1 MWRDIQLD
9 VDIKKKNYLNIEAN
23 QADDLLLTI
32 YLYNNGVPLNL
43 VSGEDTVIVNYV
55 NANNTITSNSDIGKG
70 LTGNQLKLYCP
81 RNCTNSAGI
90 AKMQVTINTDKQY
103 TANKQVTTFPIE
115 VKVNKSVV
123 DGQEVST
130 NVNSMLSSL
139 NSANIKGQQV
149 IKNITETATKYP
161 TSSQLYADVED
172 LKVREYGAE
181 NLLQDSGFLSGNIG
195 SGFPWNVYNSNT
207 TAITAASDSAYS
219 GKSVRI
225 TSTTGEAGIK
235 QYIIY
240 NRASTVKDFKNAYT
254 ASFRIYGIK
263 GTVIKVALSN
273 AQMKTY
279 TIKAEN
285 TWEDVVITFD
295 TNINNW
301 DKGFCIVSSS
311 ATNFYL
317 QDVALWEGRNAF
329 SFKYNSQECL
339 YDRIRIS
346 GQDVLAITK
355 SGKYA
360 GVGCTNNPFGNNN
373 EWAYYDIDV
382 HSTTYKKIIARSYN
396 RNTTYE
402 NTLNNGT
409 WTGWIDKNKL
419 ASYTQDSTHRL
430 ISDAEKNVWNMVT
443 GNGTKQQNS
452 YLKLP
457 SGIIMQWGVT
467 SLDIPSGGAITR
479 EISYPITFPNK
490 CFFVMANAT
499 RNITTNSATGVE
511 NIVVNGVLCK
521 GNTDK
526 SKVTITGRDCVGSG
540 QTWTFEIGW
549 FAIGY

>member
-1 MWRDIQLD
+1 MWNIISLD
-9 VDIKKKNYLNIEAN
+9 LDIKKKNYNFIEVN
-23 QADDLLLTI
+23 QADDVCFNI
-32 YLYNNGVPLNL
+32 KLYSNGQPLNL
-43 VSGEDTVIVNYV
+43 VDGEDTIIVNYA
-55 NANNTITSNSDIGKG
+55 NANGTVTGNSSIGKTMSKSG
-70 LTGNQLKLYCP
+70 AMIYLP
-81 RNCTNSAGI
+81 RNCTNSAGT
-90 AKMQVTINTDKQY
+90 AHMQITINTNKLY
-103 TANKQVTTFPIE
+103 NANKQTTSFPLDI
-115 VKVNKSVV
+115 KIKQSVV
-123 DGQEVST
+123 DGKQVST
-130 NVNSMLSSL
+130 NVNSMVDAI
-139 NSANIKGQQV
+139 NSANIKGQQT
-149 IKNITETATKYP
+149 IKNIEDTAKKYP

-172 LKVREYGAE
+172 LKVREYSGE
-181 NLLQDSGFLSGNIG
+181 NLLLDSGFLSGNIG

-279 TIKAEN
+279 TIKTEN

-301 DKGFCIVSSS
+301 DKGFCIVSSG

-317 QDVALWEGRNAF
+317 QDIALWEGRNAF

-382 HSTTYKKIIARSYN
+382 HSATYKKIIARSYN